1 MKRKNYKY
9 HDVKYLLLLNN
20 YALLRGVF
28 LPQNIRIKRSK

>member
-1 MKRKNYKY
+1 MKRTNFKY
-9 HDVKYLLLLNN
+9 HDVEYLFLLNN